1 VVLLDDKISVGG
13 CVIRVEGTDGG
24 HLYEFEVRANRG
36 EDAVVPRTVGFLF
49 YGR

>member
-1 VVLLDDKISVGG
+1 MLDDKISVRG

-36 EDAVVPRTVGFLF
+36 EDVVVPGTVGFLV
-49 YGR
+49 YGT